1 MIRRPPRSTLTD
13 TLFPYPT
20 LFRSRHIGEMKNDMR
35 LDQRDRWAEQV
46 GVTLRLAGVYGQSV
60 ERGADCRTIARRGAE
75 RRRRFFRQHR
85 WPVAAEAQG
94 CGPGPTGVQQRY
106 LGAPGGAET
115 GRAACRE
122 RV

>member
-1 MIRRPPRSTLTD
+1 MRISDWSSDVCSSDLHLYIVAAVHGARRRPQD
-13 TLFPYPT
+13 
-20 LFRSRHIGEMKNDMR
+20 RHIGEMKNDMR

-85 WPVAAEAQG
+85 WPVAAEAQDWKS
-94 CGPGPTGVQQRY
+94 TR
-106 LGAPGGAET
+106 
-115 GRAACRE
+115 
-122 RV
+122 